1 MRAYDTPT
9 EKQRARLNQAVF
21 QDSLDAMS
29 DNLATT
35 LIVLHEYFGFGE
47 KRLRDFLNHTTKVVK
62 EYKDYKDEHLARE
75 KFSERLKDAGIDF
88 SEIYFNED
96 IILSMQQQ
104 KKEKQSAVSI
114 KEAAEMKKALEF
126 MKSLMKE
133 E

>member
-1 MRAYDTPT
+1 MKAFDTPT
-9 EKQRARLNQAVF
+9 KKQKARLSQAVY
-21 QDSLDAMS
+21 QDSLDTMS

-47 KRLRDFLNHTTKVVK
+47 KRLRVFLEHTSKVVK
-62 EYKDYKDEHLARE
+62 EFQAYKDDKLARE

-96 IILSMQQQ
+96 IILSIQQQ

-114 KEAAEMKKALEF
+114 KEAQEMKQALDF
-126 MKSLMKE
+126 MKSLM
-133 E
+133 

>member
-1 MRAYDTPT
+1 MKAYDTPT
-9 EKQRARLNQAVF
+9 KKQKARLSQAIF

-29 DNLATT
+29 DNLAAT

-47 KRLRDFLNHTTKVVK
+47 KRLRDFLENTSKVVK
-62 EYKDYKDEHLARE
+62 EFKDYGDEELARE
-75 KFSERLKDAGIDF
+75 KFSERLRDAGIEF

-114 KEAAEMKKALEF
+114 KEAQEMRTALSF
-126 MKSLMKE
+126 MKSLM
-133 E
+133 

>member
-1 MRAYDTPT
+1 MRAFDTPT
-9 EKQRARLNQAVF
+9 KKQKARLSQAIF
-21 QDSLDAMS
+21 QDSLDTMS

-47 KRLRDFLNHTTKVVK
+47 KRLRDFLENTSKVVK
-62 EYKDYKDEHLARE
+62 EFKDYGDEELARE
-75 KFSERLKDAGIDF
+75 KFSERLRDAGIGF

-114 KEAAEMKKALEF
+114 KEAQEMKQALDF
-126 MKSLMKE
+126 MKSLM
-133 E
+133 

>member
-1 MRAYDTPT
+1 MRAFDTPT
-9 EKQRARLNQAVF
+9 KKQKARLSQAVY
-21 QDSLDAMS
+21 QDSLDTMS

-47 KRLRDFLNHTTKVVK
+47 KRLRDFLENTSKVVK
-62 EYKDYKDEHLARE
+62 EYQAYKDDKLARE

-96 IILSMQQQ
+96 IILSIQQQ

-114 KEAAEMKKALEF
+114 KEAQEMKQALDF
-126 MKSLMKE
+126 MKSLM
-133 E
+133 

>member
-1 MRAYDTPT
+1 MKAFDTPT
-9 EKQRARLNQAVF
+9 KKQKARLSQAVY
-21 QDSLDAMS
+21 QDSLDTMS

-47 KRLRDFLNHTTKVVK
+47 KRLRDFLEHTSKVVK
-62 EYKDYKDEHLARE
+62 EFQAYKDDKLARE

-114 KEAAEMKKALEF
+114 KEAQEMKQALDF
-126 MKSLMKE
+126 MKSLM
-133 E
+133 

>member
-1 MRAYDTPT
+1 MRAFDTPT
-9 EKQRARLNQAVF
+9 KKQKARLSQAVY

-29 DNLATT
+29 DNLAAT

-47 KRLRDFLNHTTKVVK
+47 KRIRDFLINTSKVVK
-62 EYKDYKDEHLARE
+62 EFKDYGDEELARE
-75 KFSERLKDAGIDF
+75 KFSERLRDAGIEF

-114 KEAAEMKKALEF
+114 KEAQKMRTALSF
-126 MKSLMKE
+126 MKSLM
-133 E
+133 

>member
-1 MRAYDTPT
+1 MKAYDTPT
-9 EKQRARLNQAVF
+9 KKQKARLSQAIY
-21 QDSLDAMS
+21 QDSLDTMS

-47 KRLRDFLNHTTKVVK
+47 KRLRDFLENTSKVVK
-62 EYKDYKDEHLARE
+62 EFKDYGDEELARE
-75 KFSERLKDAGIDF
+75 KFSERLRDAGIEF

-114 KEAAEMKKALEF
+114 KEAQEMRTALSF
-126 MKSLMKE
+126 MKSLM
-133 E
+133 

>member
-1 MRAYDTPT
+1 MRAFDTPT
-9 EKQRARLNQAVF
+9 KKQKARLSQAIF
-21 QDSLDAMS
+21 QDSLDTMS

-47 KRLRDFLNHTTKVVK
+47 KRLRDFLENTSKVVK
-62 EYKDYKDEHLARE
+62 EFKDYGDEELARE
-75 KFSERLKDAGIDF
+75 KFSERLKDAGIEF

-114 KEAAEMKKALEF
+114 KEAQEMRTALSF
-126 MKSLMKE
+126 MKSLM
-133 E
+133 

>member
-1 MRAYDTPT
+1 MKAYDTPT
-9 EKQRARLNQAVF
+9 EKQKARLSQAIF
-21 QDSLDAMS
+21 QDSLDTMS

-47 KRLRDFLNHTTKVVK
+47 KRLRDFLENTSKVVK
-62 EYKDYKDEHLARE
+62 EFKDYGDEELARE
-75 KFSERLKDAGIDF
+75 KFSERLRDAGIEF

-114 KEAAEMKKALEF
+114 KEAQEMRTALSF
-126 MKSLMKE
+126 MKSLM
-133 E
+133 

>member
-1 MRAYDTPT
+1 MRAFDTPT
-9 EKQRARLNQAVF
+9 KKQKARLSQAVY

-29 DNLATT
+29 DNLAAT

-47 KRLRDFLNHTTKVVK
+47 KRLRDFLINTSKVVK
-62 EYKDYKDEHLARE
+62 EFKDYGDEELARE
-75 KFSERLKDAGIDF
+75 KFSERLRDAGIEF

-114 KEAAEMKKALEF
+114 KEAQEMRTALSF
-126 MKSLMKE
+126 MKSLM
-133 E
+133 

>member
-1 MRAYDTPT
+1 MKAFDTPT
-9 EKQRARLNQAVF
+9 KKQKARLSQAVY
-21 QDSLDAMS
+21 QDSLDTMS

-47 KRLRDFLNHTTKVVK
+47 KRLRDFLEHTSKVVK
-62 EYKDYKDEHLARE
+62 EFQAYKDDKLARE

-96 IILSMQQQ
+96 IILSIQQQ

-114 KEAAEMKKALEF
+114 KEAQEMKQALDF
-126 MKSLMKE
+126 MKSLM
-133 E
+133 

>member
-1 MRAYDTPT
+1 MRAFDTPT
-9 EKQRARLNQAVF
+9 KKQKARLSQAVY

-29 DNLATT
+29 DNLAAT

-47 KRLRDFLNHTTKVVK
+47 KRIRDFLINTSKVVK
-62 EYKDYKDEHLARE
+62 EFKDYKDEQLARE
-75 KFSERLKDAGIDF
+75 KFSERLKDAGIEF

-114 KEAAEMKKALEF
+114 KEAQKMRTALSF
-126 MKSLMKE
+126 MKSLM
-133 E
+133 

>member
-9 EKQRARLNQAVF
+9 KKQKARLSQAIF

-29 DNLATT
+29 DNLAAT

-47 KRLRDFLNHTTKVVK
+47 KRLRDFLKNTSKVVK
-62 EYKDYKDEHLARE
+62 EFKDYEDEELARE
-75 KFSERLKDAGIDF
+75 KFSERLRDAGIEF

-114 KEAAEMKKALEF
+114 KEAQEMRTALSF
-126 MKSLMKE
+126 MKSLM
-133 E
+133 

>member
-1 MRAYDTPT
+1 MRAFDTPT
-9 EKQRARLNQAVF
+9 KKQKARLSQAVY

-29 DNLATT
+29 DNLAAT

-47 KRLRDFLNHTTKVVK
+47 KRIRDFLINTSKVVK
-62 EYKDYKDEHLARE
+62 EFKDYGDEELARE
-75 KFSERLKDAGIDF
+75 KFSERLRDAGIEF

-114 KEAAEMKKALEF
+114 KEAQEMRTALSF
-126 MKSLMKE
+126 MKSLM
-133 E
+133 

>member
-1 MRAYDTPT
+1 MKSFDTPT
-9 EKQRARLNQAVF
+9 KKQKARLSQAVY
-21 QDSLDAMS
+21 QDSLDTMS

-47 KRLRDFLNHTTKVVK
+47 KRLRDFLENTSKVVK
-62 EYKDYKDEHLARE
+62 EYQAYKDDKLARE
-75 KFSERLKDAGIDF
+75 KFSERLKDAGIEF

-114 KEAAEMKKALEF
+114 KEAQEMKQALDF
-126 MKSLMKE
+126 MKSLM
-133 E
+133 